1 MTSQSRAGSSA
12 ATVRAAGNLA
22 LLVCGVL
29 LLLDTLAARRQVE
42 LALVVL
48 VIAGVGLRI
57 EAAIR
62 DRTTGFDR
70 DH

>member
-1 MTSQSRAGSSA
+1 MGSESRPGSPA

-22 LLVCGVL
+22 LSVSGVL
-29 LLLDTLAARRQVE
+29 LLLDVLSPRVQVE
-42 LALVVL
+42 LAAILL

-62 DRTTGFDR
+62 DRATNE
-70 DH
+70 

>member
-1 MTSQSRAGSSA
+1 MTSESRVGPPA

-22 LLVCGVL
+22 LLVSGVL
-29 LLLDTLAARRQVE
+29 LLLDLLSSREQVE
-42 LALVVL
+42 LASIIL

-62 DRTTGFDR
+62 DRSTGS
-70 DH
+70 

>member
-1 MTSQSRAGSSA
+1 MTFQSRVGPSA

-22 LLVCGVL
+22 LLVCGILLVL
-29 LLLDTLAARRQVE
+29 DMLASRRQVE
-42 LALVVL
+42 LVSIIL

-62 DRTTGFDR
+62 DRTTGD
-70 DH
+70 

>member
-1 MTSQSRAGSSA
+1 MTSQSRVGSST

-22 LLVCGVL
+22 LSVCGML
-29 LLLDTLAARRQVE
+29 LLLDVLDPKRQVE
-42 LALVVL
+42 LALVIL

-62 DRTTGFDR
+62 DRTTGD
-70 DH
+70 